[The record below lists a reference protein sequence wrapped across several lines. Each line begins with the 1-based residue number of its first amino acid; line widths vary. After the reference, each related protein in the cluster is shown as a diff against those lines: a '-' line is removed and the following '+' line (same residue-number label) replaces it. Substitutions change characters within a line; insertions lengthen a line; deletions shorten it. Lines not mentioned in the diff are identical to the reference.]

1 MTRQALRKLN
11 KIAKAFD
18 CKVVESDG
26 FCYWYADSLIEVT
39 DKPLPHDDEFLAL
52 CRECGLDSR
61 VNVFTI
67 SFFHEIGHNET
78 LDEVDDMEDTDL
90 KESLSMRDY
99 FFLEEEYIATEWAID
114 YCNSHIKMIEK
125 LQKALDKYNKK

>member
-11 KIAKAFD
+11 RIAKAFD
-18 CKVVESDG
+18 CKVIESDG

-90 KESLSMRDY
+90 KESLNMRDY
-99 FFLEEEYIATEWAID
+99 FFLEEEY
-114 YCNSHIKMIEK
+114 
-125 LQKALDKYNKK
+125 KYPKH